1 MSSDA
6 PRLAPLNGKARQL
19 VVLVHGYGA
28 DGADLLSLGQHWQQA
43 LPDAAFASPNA
54 PTQVPGAPGY
64 QWFPLR
70 TLDANDV
77 IPGAASAAPGLEAF
91 LEAELKAQ
99 NVAPENLVLVGFSQG
114 AMMALHVGLRRK
126 IAPAAVIGLS
136 GTLVGPEN
144 LAEATARRK
153 DGLPPPVLIMHGHM
167 DEVIPVDAMFM
178 TADQLAA
185 ANIPCQWHLAIGVGH
200 GIDGEEIR
208 HGAMFLA
215 RAFGLPTPST
225 RMR

>member
-1 MSSDA
+1 MSSDT

-77 IPGAASAAPGLEAF
+77 TPGAASAAPGLEAF

-99 NVAPENLVLVGFSQG
+99 DVAPENLVLVGFSQG
-114 AMMALHVGLRRK
+114 AMMALYVGLRRK
-126 IAPAAVIGLS
+126 VPPAAILAFSGQLPGLIPQPAP
-136 GTLVGPEN
+136 GGHY
-144 LAEATARRK
+144 
-153 DGLPPPVLIMHGHM
+153 PPVFISHGDSDNVVPPQLM
-167 DEVIPVDAMFM
+167 FLAMGAM
-178 TADQLAA
+178 QQVGITPD
-185 ANIPCQWHLAIGVGH
+185 WHLARGVAH
-200 GIDGEEIR
+200 GIDPESLELAGQ
-208 HGAMFLA
+208 FLLKA
-215 RAFGLPTPST
+215 LANKP
-225 RMR
+225 